1 MSTSESFSL
10 PTTSIVRSPGWR
22 FARGLAPAILLF
34 VVLVGWLAHS
44 LYARTQWWQEADEAN
59 LREWLDEARVFR
71 KSLPEMVR
79 EYLAE
84 HGKLMAANSTE
95 GVDPELLNAKQ
106 KEIDDQLKA
115 LADPTRAYPGLLPL
129 FPEIYRIE
137 VQFADR
143 QLEPIVWDSP
153 TPRPRQQDRTRI
165 QEFDHFLL
173 GEDDQRAWLHV
184 EYRLH
189 AFNKIQ
195 RDEEQRAQ
203 ITWGVGALVLL
214 ASIGA
219 LGWVYYS
226 LRRERAREVAQL
238 QISRQKEHAEKLALE
253 HELRRQ
259 EVERHRDELDRKLLE
274 QSLETERQQVRA
286 AEAERS
292 TLELKSQLYASIG
305 IMAGSYAHNI
315 KNLLVRPNDLLS
327 RCLEADGLAKPQESM
342 LKEVR
347 HTLGTVTE
355 RLQQILRTVR
365 RDPSRSEMT
374 QVDLNAVVGDMQHTW
389 EEMARDKW
397 KLSLVVET
405 AAEPLFIQGDLSHLQ
420 QAVEN
425 LLFNARD
432 ATFEMRNYLREQAR
446 SDPKL
451 DVRAR
456 QQAIIDA
463 AAWKGQVTLKTG
475 RDDSGVW
482 FEIADNGI
490 GMSEEVRQRCTQTH
504 FSTKR
509 DNALYEGLNSGS
521 GLGLSFV
528 KMVLDHHLATMDVE
542 SSPLAGARFLL
553 RFPAVAHA
561 SA

>member
-1 MSTSESFSL
+1 MSTTEFQL
-10 PTTSIVRSPGWR
+10 TPPPGKAPAPGWR
-22 FARGLAPAILLF
+22 LVRGLAPAALLYILLI
-34 VVLVGWLAHS
+34 GWLAHS
-44 LYARTQWWQEADEAN
+44 LYSRTQWWQEADEAN

-71 KSLPEMVR
+71 KSLPELVR

-84 HGKLMAANSTE
+84 REKNALPWELNSE
-95 GVDPELLNAKQ
+95 NASLGALAV
-106 KEIDDQLKA
+106 KENEIRDQITA
-115 LADPTRAYPGLLPL
+115 LADPTRAYTGQLPL

-137 VQFADR
+137 VHFADR
-143 QLEPIVWDSP
+143 SLEPIVWDSP
-153 TPRPRQQDRTRI
+153 TPRPRRQNQTRI
-165 QEFDHFLL
+165 QEFDHYLL
-173 GEDDQRAWLHV
+173 GESDRRAWLHV

-189 AFNKIQ
+189 AFNKIRQ
-195 RDEEQRAQ
+195 DEERRAQ
-203 ITWGVGALVLL
+203 LTWGVGALVLF
-214 ASIGA
+214 ASVGA
-219 LGWVYYS
+219 LVWVYYS
-226 LRRERAREVAQL
+226 LKRERAREVAKF
-238 QISRQKEHAEKLALE
+238 QIEQQKEHAEKLALE

-292 TLELKSQLYASIG
+292 ALELKSQLYASIG

-327 RCLEADGLAKPQESM
+327 RCLESNGLSRPQEHM

-355 RLQQILRTVR
+355 RLQQILQTVR

-374 QVDLNAVVGDMQHTW
+374 RLDLHSIVQDTQQTW

-397 KLSLVVET
+397 KLNLQVET
-405 AAEPLFIQGDLSHLQ
+405 PNEPLFILGDPSHLQ

-432 ATFEMRNYLREQAR
+432 ATFEMRNALREQAR

-451 DVRAR
+451 DVPAR
-456 QQAIIDA
+456 QQAVIEA
-463 AAWKGQVTLKTG
+463 AAWKGLVTLRTRREG
-475 RDDSGVW
+475 DFVVL
-482 FEIADNGI
+482 EVQDNGI
-490 GMSEEVRQRCTQTH
+490 GMTEEVRQRCTQTH

-528 KMVLDHHLATMDVE
+528 KMVLDHHGATMDVE
-542 SSPLAGARFLL
+542 STPLRGTNFRL
-553 RFPAVAHA
+553 RFR